1 MASKKPRILLYMRDE
16 DKANMERLLAAL
28 IALGYPL
35 RDQRGDPSY
44 SAMVRYLVEDA
55 LRKLERV

>member
-1 MASKKPRILLYMRDE
+1 LLYRRDE

-35 RDQRGDPSY
+35 RYQGGDPSY

>member
-28 IALGYPL
+28 IALGYSL